1 MIVLTRWT
9 MHAGPMPASVTDDPG
24 PEIERGTGE
33 IVAPQTMMCG
43 FVRFFDGDGK
53 AQIQGEFR
61 DACAGQRIAFDF
73 GPSSIP
79 YPQPMTG
86 DSLSVDSPWPEAFGN
101 AQTLTVATFNL
112 PPPDIFDLCP
122 IGRLVGAESSRVTA
136 GFSLPPPEQW
146 DE

>member
-33 IVAPQTMMCG
+33 IVAPQTMTLG
-43 FVRFFDGDGK
+43 FVRFLDGDGK

-61 DACAGQRIAFDF
+61 YACAGQRITFGF
-73 GPSSIP
+73 GPSAIP
-79 YPQPMTG
+79 YPQPMT
-86 DSLSVDSPWPEAFGN
+86 DQLSVDSPWPDAFGN
-101 AQTLTVATFNL
+101 AQTLTIASF
-112 PPPDIFDLCP
+112 
-122 IGRLVGAESSRVTA
+122 GM
-136 GFSLPPPEQW
+136 PPPEQW

>member
-1 MIVLTRWT
+1 MIILTRWT

-61 DACAGQRIAFDF
+61 NPCAGQRITFDF
-73 GPSSIP
+73 GASAIP

-101 AQTLTVATFNL
+101 AQIDLG
-112 PPPDIFDLCP
+112 PMDIFEICA

-136 GFSLPPPEQW
+136 GFSMPPPEKW